1 MAADAAEENPADLS
15 SVIEELPFAEDA
27 KINAILILQR
37 RIFQLQAESLENEID
52 QRSRDSKSKST
63 LTGTFVLPPILARRN
78 IPDEML
84 TQNRILDDVE
94 MTLLGILDSSGT
106 LSLCSRIAEFIIV
119 MTRVIKV
126 EHRALCLHILSNCME
141 SKCGQ
146 SFITFGGLRL
156 LKRWIKVAE
165 EEDCVSEL
173 RIIVNLCKVLPFD
186 GQAVKDTEIGKSIKK
201 LLKFRSHS
209 TLIDSLYADV
219 KNLMQHWTNHLKS
232 AMTTAAALTAKE
244 MNTKKLPSIV
254 AALSERLLEDRGHP
268 TPVISAGNKNDSGE
282 TSSEFSADS
291 NDGEGNESSTSQ
303 TTHVDSAVK
312 QTEYPYRANT
322 PGALEAFG
330 GGKSATFSNIVTGG
344 MRAPQS
350 SLTPSPSNVAFGT
363 GQGFGG
369 LGVFDVRALPA
380 AKRAT
385 VDGMNIMAEKA
396 KQLLQNQSKSNDMVD
411 MTSVHLEQLLSV
423 LPSGTQSGLLKGGLK
438 RKNETNDAIDAAS
451 NKKTRLTVLWADE
464 NGGTLRDVMTF
475 EVERIK
481 NTIKDYKSHRDLVRK
496 ERQLEKDLH
505 LNKTKE
511 VMHPA
516 VEWRRPD
523 LLVLSIDIRCGSRI
537 THTAFRSRN
546 VTRAGLRMAYC
557 AMKSARHRYFYL
569 PCIRTVHTFICR
581 CTLFHITNFLS
592 CSFHAGHF

>member
-1 MAADAAEENPADLS
+1 MAADASEENPSDLPS
-15 SVIEELPFAEDA
+15 MIEELPFAEDA

-37 RIFQLQAESLENEID
+37 RIFQLQAESLENAVE
-52 QRSRDSKSKST
+52 QRSHKGVRNSESI
-63 LTGTFVLPPILARRN
+63 GRFVLPSILNRRN

-84 TQNRILDDVE
+84 SQNRILDDVE
-94 MTLLGILDSSGT
+94 MTLLGILDSSGM
-106 LSLCSRIAEFIIV
+106 LSLCSRISEFIIV
-119 MTRVIKV
+119 MTRVVKV

-165 EEDCVSEL
+165 EEDCVNEL
-173 RIIVNLCKVLPFD
+173 RIIVNICKVLPFD

-219 KNLMQHWTNHLKS
+219 KSLMQHWTNHLKG
-232 AMTTAAALTAKE
+232 AMTTAAALTTKE
-244 MNTKKLPSIV
+244 HSAKKLPSIV
-254 AALSERLLEDRGHP
+254 AALSERLLEERGHP
-268 TPVISAGNKNDSGE
+268 TSIIIAGNKSDIGE
-282 TSSEFSADS
+282 TSSEFSADN
-291 NDGEGNESSTSQ
+291 NDEEGNESNTS
-303 TTHVDSAVK
+303 HMDSQVK
-312 QTEYPYRANT
+312 LTESAGNHPYRTNT

-330 GGKSATFSNIVTGG
+330 GGKSATFTNINTGG
-344 MRAPQS
+344 MKAPQPIV
-350 SLTPSPSNVAFGT
+350 TPSPSNMPFGT

-369 LGVFDVRALPA
+369 LGVFDVRAIPA

-385 VDGMNIMAEKA
+385 VDGLNIMAEKA
-396 KQLLQNQSKSNDMVD
+396 KQLLQNQSKSNDMAD
-411 MTSVHLEQLLSV
+411 MSILHLEQLSSV
-423 LPSGTQSGLLKGGLK
+423 LPIGTLPGLLKGGLK
-438 RKNETNDAIDAAS
+438 RKNETIDALDTIS

-523 LLVLSIDIRCGSRI
+523 FLVLSIDIRCALRI
-537 THTAFRSRN
+537 FMYSFTCSVYSMLCC
-546 VTRAGLRMAYC
+546 VTRTRVL
-557 AMKSARHRYFYL
+557 
-569 PCIRTVHTFICR
+569 I
-581 CTLFHITNFLS
+581 
-592 CSFHAGHF
+592 